1 MAKSKKT
8 ILVVD
13 DENDIRV
20 LYKELLSK
28 RYKIISAKDG
38 DEGLK
43 LIFSKKPDLV
53 ILDIKMPKMNG
64 LEVLRKAK
72 SFFPTLPIVL
82 CTAFSSYKTVY
93 ASSLADAFVVKSP
106 DLSELLDTVTS
117 LLNNH

>member
-1 MAKSKKT
+1 MAKAKKT

-13 DENDIRV
+13 DENDIRA

-28 RYKIISAKDG
+28 RYKILSAKDG
-38 DEGLK
+38 DEGLRM
-43 LIFSKKPDLV
+43 IFSKKPDLV

-64 LEVLRKAK
+64 LEVLRKTK
-72 SFFPTLPIVL
+72 SFFPTLPVVL

-93 ASSLADAFVVKSP
+93 ASSLADAFVVKSA
-106 DLSELLDTVTS
+106 DLSELLETVNT